1 MAADSKTEKATP
13 KKRRD
18 ERKKG
23 NVMLSK
29 DVVIAASLLGVFS
42 VLRIWFSTLKNTI
55 ESFFLKYIAMLGTTT
70 ELTQTA
76 TKKISFDFASSYAM
90 AIMPVLLSSGIIAII
105 ATMAQTRMLFAPE
118 ALKPKFSKLNP
129 INGIKNMF
137 ALKNF
142 VELIKNMIKIT
153 ILAYIVYNF
162 ISKRLVDIAKTISID
177 VTSSSAYMLQAV
189 MSLVYTIGIAFVAI
203 SAVDVI
209 YQWWDYE
216 RKIKMSKEEIKQ
228 EHKQQEG
235 DPQLKGRIKQ
245 VQREMAMSR
254 MMQDVPTAD
263 VVIKNPTHFAVALKY
278 DEKKM
283 SAPVIVAKGQDELA
297 FRIIKVAEEAGVT
310 VLENKPLA
318 RGLYAATDVGQ
329 EIPFEFYG
337 EIAEILVKILK
348 LGLSEQIKR

>member
-1 MAADSKTEKATP
+1 MATDSKTEKATP

-23 NVMLSK
+23 HVMLSK

-42 VLRIWFSTLKNTI
+42 VLRIWFPTLRNTI
-55 ESFFLKYIAMLGTTT
+55 SSFFLRYVSMSATTADITVTTT
-70 ELTQTA
+70 RNM
-76 TKKISFDFASSYAM
+76 SFDFAASYAM
-90 AIMPVLLSSGIIAII
+90 AIMPVLLASGFIAIV

-118 ALKPKFSKLNP
+118 ALKPKFDKLNP

-142 VELIKNMIKIT
+142 VELIKNIIKIT
-153 ILAYIVYNF
+153 ILAVILYDFLN
-162 ISKRLVDIAKTISID
+162 KRLVPIVKTISLD
-177 VTSSSAYMLQAV
+177 VSSSGAYMLQSI

-203 SAVDVI
+203 SAVDII

-216 RKIKMSKEEIKQ
+216 RKIRMSKEEIKQ
-228 EHKQQEG
+228 EYKQQEG

-254 MMQDVPTAD
+254 MMQQVPTAD

-278 DEKKM
+278 DDKRM
-283 SAPVIVAKGQDELA
+283 SAPMIVAKGQDELA
-297 FRIIKVAEEAGVT
+297 LRIIRVAEEAGVT

-318 RGLYAATDVGQ
+318 RGLYSASDIGQ

-348 LGLSEQIKR
+348 LG